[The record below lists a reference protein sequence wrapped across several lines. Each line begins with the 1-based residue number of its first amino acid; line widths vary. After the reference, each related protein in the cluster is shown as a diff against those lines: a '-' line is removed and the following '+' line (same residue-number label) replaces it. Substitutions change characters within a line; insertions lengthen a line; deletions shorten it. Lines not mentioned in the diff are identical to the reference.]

1 MNFLKDELRRIAGKS
16 LKRTI
21 DTSWFLI
28 KIMVPVSLLVTLLG
42 WSGLLA
48 KIAVVLRPL
57 MRLLGLPGEAALV
70 YISGALLNNYSSIAV
85 MSSMNLSLRDATILA
100 VMCLISHNLLVE
112 TAVMKSIGSS
122 ALKMAL
128 LRIGTAMVGGF
139 LLNLILPAS
148 FAQIQ
153 LFSASATA
161 NSAFWPTMASW
172 AFSTLKLTARII
184 VYILALMFAQT
195 LLEQFNLM
203 EWLSKWLGWLMR
215 LFGLEPSMGFMW
227 IVINIVGYAYGA
239 GIIKAAR
246 DEGRMTLQEGDL
258 FNHHAAISH
267 SLLEDTVLYAAI
279 SIPVLWLIVPRLA
292 LAVVVVWGE
301 RLRRYVFRRS
311 LKAGVV

>member
-1 MNFLKDELRRIAGKS
+1 VNFLKDELRRIAGKS

-28 KIMVPVSLLVTLLG
+28 KILVPVSLLVTLLG

-161 NSAFWPTMASW
+161 NSAFWPTMVSW
-172 AFSTLKLTARII
+172 ALSTLKLTARII

-301 RLRRYVFRRS
+301 RLRRYLFRRS

>member
-1 MNFLKDELRRIAGKS
+1 
-16 LKRTI
+16 
-21 DTSWFLI
+21 
-28 KIMVPVSLLVTLLG
+28 MVPVSLLVTLLG

-161 NSAFWPTMASW
+161 NSAFWPTMVSW
-172 AFSTLKLTARII
+172 ALSTLKLTARII

-301 RLRRYVFRRS
+301 RVRRYLFRRS

>member
-1 MNFLKDELRRIAGKS
+1 MNISKQNAREIARVTIR
-16 LKRTI
+16 RTI
-21 DTSWFLI
+21 DTSWFLV

-48 KIAVVLRPL
+48 KIAIVLHPL
-57 MRLLGLPGEAALV
+57 MHLLGLPGEAALV

-85 MSSMNLSLRDATILA
+85 MSSMNLTLRDATILA

-128 LRIGTAMVGGF
+128 LRIGTAIIGGF

-148 FAQIQ
+148 LAQIQ
-153 LFSASATA
+153 LFSASATE
-161 NSAFWPTMASW
+161 NSAFWPAIGSW
-172 AFSTLKLTARII
+172 ALSTLKLTARII
-184 VYILALMFAQT
+184 VYILVLMFAQS
-195 LLEQFNLM
+195 LLEQFSLM
-203 EWLSKWLGWLMR
+203 EWLSKWFGWLMR

-246 DEGRMTLQEGDL
+246 DEGRMTLEEGDL

-279 SIPVLWLIVPRLA
+279 SVPVLWLIVPRLV
-292 LAVVVVWGE
+292 LAIVVVWGE
-301 RLRRYVFRRS
+301 RLRRYLFRRP
-311 LKAGVV
+311 LKVGVA

>member
-161 NSAFWPTMASW
+161 NSAFWPTMVSW
-172 AFSTLKLTARII
+172 ALSTLKLTARII

-301 RLRRYVFRRS
+301 RLRRYLFRRS

>member
-161 NSAFWPTMASW
+161 NSAFWPTMVSW
-172 AFSTLKLTARII
+172 ALSTLKLTARII

-246 DEGRMTLQEGDL
+246 DEGRMTLREGDL

-301 RLRRYVFRRS
+301 RLRRYLFRRS

>member
-1 MNFLKDELRRIAGKS
+1 MNVSQQNAREIARATIR
-16 LKRTI
+16 RTI

-57 MRLLGLPGEAALV
+57 MHLLGLPGEAALV

-85 MSSMNLSLRDATILA
+85 MSSMNLSLKDATILA

-128 LRIGTAMVGGF
+128 LRIGTAIVGGF

-161 NSAFWPTMASW
+161 NSAFWPAIVSW
-172 AFSTLKLTARII
+172 ALSTLKLVARII
-184 VYILALMFAQT
+184 VYILVLMFAQT
-195 LLEQFNLM
+195 LLEQFSLM

-301 RLRRYVFRRS
+301 RFRRYLFRRS
-311 LKAGVV
+311 LKVGVV